1 MPNVLTQ
8 LSDAVADIVTRNAPS
23 IVRIDGARR
32 FPATGIVWSGDLIVT
47 ASHAVRT
54 REGITVT
61 GDDGQPLAATVAGGD
76 GSADVA
82 LLRIEKS
89 ALRPILWSERK
100 PRAGEFMIVA
110 GRPGRSVRAGLGVVS
125 AVGGE
130 WRTSDGSPIS
140 SFVDVDAS
148 LPAGFSGGP
157 LLDSEGACAGMNTS
171 RVAPGGTTIPHATL
185 QRVVAELLQ
194 HGEVR
199 RPLIGVG
206 VYPVEGGLL
215 VMSVKEGSSAARS
228 GILVGD
234 VIRRVDG
241 NAIRS
246 PRALH
251 THLQKASIGQEIE
264 IDLTRGGEART
275 FRVPVG
281 SVAGRDSGADS
292 R

>member
-1 MPNVLTQ
+1 MPTLLTQ

-32 FPATGIVWSGDLIVT
+32 FPATGIVWSDELVVT
-47 ASHAVRT
+47 AGHAVRT

-61 GDDGQPLAATVAGGD
+61 GDDGQPRAATVAGVD
-76 GSADVA
+76 GSTDIA

-89 ALRPILWSERK
+89 GLRPILWSERK
-100 PRAGEFMIVA
+100 PRTGEFMIVA
-110 GRPGRSVRAGLGVVS
+110 GRPGRSVRAGVGVAS

-140 SFVDVDAS
+140 FFLDVDAS

-157 LLDSEGACAGMNTS
+157 LLDSEGACVGMNTS

-185 QRVVAELLQ
+185 QRVVDDLLQ
-194 HGEVR
+194 HGAVR

-206 VYPVEGGLL
+206 VYPVEEGLL
-215 VMSVKEGSSAARS
+215 VMSVKEDSSAARA

-234 VIRRVDG
+234 IIKRIDG
-241 NAIRS
+241 NEIRS

-251 THLQKASIGQEIE
+251 TYLQNATVGKELVVE
-264 IDLTRGGEART
+264 LTRGGEART
-275 FRVPVG
+275 VRLEVG
-281 SVAGRDSGADS
+281 G
-292 R
+292 